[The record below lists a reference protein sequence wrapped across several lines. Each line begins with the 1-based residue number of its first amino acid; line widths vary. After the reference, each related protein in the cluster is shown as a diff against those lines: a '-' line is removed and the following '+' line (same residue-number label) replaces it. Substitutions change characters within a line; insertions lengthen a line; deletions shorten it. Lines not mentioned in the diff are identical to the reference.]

1 MKKFGLKKCGVILA
15 LAAALTALAS
25 CSHTEESSGYSYT
38 PTPPASYPT
47 PSTPTVTVE
56 ESEYK
61 NAVKVKWT
69 GDNWSE
75 CAIVRFALQMKNENE
90 VYYFND
96 KEYGSEDREC
106 LAFINESGV
115 KNFRVKLTYDEGD
128 YHYSNSYSDV
138 VSYNFTYTPL
148 LAPTNVKATR
158 VSSNKIQI
166 SWDSTKAMG
175 YKVYCS
181 STQEGS
187 LFHYKEL
194 VATVGKDTTSCE
206 IDNPYSY
213 DNTITAIYFYVA
225 AYDEGGQSP
234 YSDEVNYTFGNQGQ

>member
-148 LAPTNVKATR
+148 LAPTNVKAAR
-158 VSSNKIQI
+158 VSSNKVQI
-166 SWDSTKAMG
+166 SWDSTKAMCYRVYYSG
-175 YKVYCS
+175 SSDSLYK
-181 STQEGS
+181 TKTLG
-187 LFHYKEL
+187 
-194 VATVGKDTTSCE
+194 ATVGKDTTSCE
-206 IDNPYSY
+206 INKPY
-213 DNTITAIYFYVA
+213 DMITTIYFYVA